1 MIFKSKWMSLLTAIA
16 MSCTV
21 MGIIG
26 TADESAANG
35 EISTA
40 DETGKSKILLTT
52 EYMGSETVP
61 SETGQTSVSLK
72 AADKGNR
79 VWIGVGA
86 KSVAS
91 GLQMSEL
98 DLFTQGVYSLEI
110 SFAYDSRYILPYSA
124 TAGVID
130 EDIWAGLVSGG
141 TIGTENND
149 AWWSGDYSM
158 EAACQSEIAI
168 DEETEPLNIAD
179 ADAAEW
185 RMCSVNLK
193 FTGADM
199 SVARFS
205 GMTSEPTAKQY
216 LIKLPFKL
224 IDVPAESS
232 AEVIKL
238 IRGPAQFNIGAGE
251 YGAAAESF
259 WEKNSTTVTGYS
271 NLKNVF
277 EYGGDILLFS
287 EGSAVTD
294 IMAQTIVPPETGDGE
309 EETKTP
315 ENLDLYH
322 SITLEGEKGFQP
334 TQTDYY
340 ISVKNETDKIKLLVA
355 ATGQVTINDE
365 SVTETES
372 IDGVTYRA
380 KEVALTELDIGTV
393 DSDNGFIDAN
403 KFVVKSGSAEYNVH
417 VRRLLKPSITL
428 NYGNSPYGEIM
439 KAFAGETVEID
450 GVQRNKAEAAKE
462 AFAANNNKY
471 DSALIPPNAVDKTDM
486 YPRYAWVDIQ
496 NAQEL
501 TEEEKEAL
509 ANPDINIDV
518 NDYAI
523 FIYNGKP
530 FIDPGFVAT
539 DSMGKPVENLARTF
553 KGAQRL
559 SALNAWTAMADANVQ
574 AQADIAIAAAPSNAK
589 IEDITK
595 AFVDG
600 QMDSYPIRPNVY
612 DMEYSFEDENDGTV
626 TVTRKVVVLQS
637 EGDTD
642 FSYSINDND
651 IIPITVRVKAA
662 AQYDIITNPVARR
675 VYEYRCIDLMD
686 FEAINDNDKVPVVA
700 ATKTKTQPKTRYV
713 PLEENEPIIEF

>member
-26 TADESAANG
+26 TADESAANS

-124 TAGVID
+124 TAGAID
-130 EDIWAGLVSGG
+130 EDTWAGLVSGG

-309 EETKTP
+309 GEEETKTP

-380 KEVALTELDIGTV
+380 KEVALAELDIGTV

-403 KFVVKSGSAEYNVH
+403 KFVVKSGSTEYNVH
-417 VRRLLKPSITL
+417 VRRLLKPTITL

-439 KAFAGETVEID
+439 RAENIAAEDKEI
-450 GVQRNKAEAAKE
+450 AKE
-462 AFAANNNKY
+462 EFAKTYKYAEGYVPANGSTSVYYSPETWAGNDNLDLDDK
-471 DSALIPPNAVDKTDM
+471 ALIA
-486 YPRYAWVDIQ
+486 
-496 NAQEL
+496 
-501 TEEEKEAL
+501 
-509 ANPDINIDV
+509 
-518 NDYAI
+518 
-523 FIYNGKP
+523 FIYQG
-530 FIDPGFVAT
+530 FTDPGFKAT
-539 DSMGKPVENLARTF
+539 NSMGKPVNPEDVTRTI
-553 KGAQRL
+553 KVTKL
-559 SALNAWTAMADANVQ
+559 SAQVASA
-574 AQADIAIAAAPSNAK
+574 AK
-589 IEDITK
+589 IECSPYTVNGDTAKDVFTNEQLTGDVSALINPDI
-595 AFVDG
+595 
-600 QMDSYPIRPNVY
+600 Y
-612 DMEYSFEDENDGTV
+612 DLDYSFTDPLLDVATSDIK
-626 TVTRKVVVLQS
+626 VTRKVVVLPTM
-637 EGDTD
+637 GDTTLD
-642 FSYSINDND
+642 GGISVGDLTPIKDVVAQKTGILEPSFGNSY
-651 IIPITVRVKAA
+651 
-662 AQYDIITNPVARR
+662 YLLFGR
-675 VYEYRCIDLMD
+675 VYDTTYDNGISVGDLSPIKD
-686 FEAINDNDKVPVVA
+686 IVA
-700 ATKTKTQPKTRYV
+700 QKSVSSYYSEFTK
-713 PLEENEPIIEF
+713 